1 MTATA
6 EIYDYSQ
13 ASSQPKGNDQLLGLL
28 RTKNYNP
35 IMTFLNSNYR
45 DTFRVE
51 QSGETFEGWI
61 DWLAQHAGSV
71 EDAKPVLRRFFAEF
85 YDQLPLVAKAKL
97 AYVADEIDYAPSI
110 MSRLK
115 FTDLYRVARVRI
127 TSAYGVILLCG
138 RDFVARTRK
147 ARKPSLSV
155 SFKAPST
162 KQTRRVPIDELVKS
176 HHQPIRLR

>member
-6 EIYDYSQ
+6 EIYAFSQ
-13 ASSQPKGNDQLLGLL
+13 ASSQLKGTDQLLGLL

-97 AYVADEIDYAPSI
+97 AYVADEIDYGPSI

-115 FTDLYRVARVRI
+115 F
-127 TSAYGVILLCG
+127 
-138 RDFVARTRK
+138 
-147 ARKPSLSV
+147 
-155 SFKAPST
+155 
-162 KQTRRVPIDELVKS
+162 
-176 HHQPIRLR
+176 